1 MKFREQKNDFIL
13 KILNRVLR
21 LRLEEAIAI
30 LFFLPMVYLTS
41 KAYFYFVS
49 LDHMPKRILGDW
61 QRLWIT
67 LGIFILFIALI
78 KLKKNWRFIRDWLPF
93 GFCIAIYTNL
103 HDTVHFANQADV
115 QHWLIKIDDWLFGV
129 QSCVWAE
136 QFINPTLTDIFIA
149 AYANYFVLNICVAVV
164 LYFQKRYQ
172 EFRYT
177 LVTTI
182 ICYYIGYFL
191 FIIFPAAPP
200 RIVLKPFFTVSLH
213 GHVLEPIKYAIE
225 VSAQDSRG
233 AFPSLHCAVSFV
245 SLFFGWRY
253 LRWMFW
259 VMIPMIIMLVLS
271 TIYLRHHYVIDL
283 IAGLVLAVIA
293 FWIGPKVEDWWQR
306 LRDRYLHANKA
317 QPVV

>member
-1 MKFREQKNDFIL
+1 MMQRLL
-13 KILNRVLR
+13 KRLFS
-21 LRLEEAIAI
+21 LRLEEFIAI
-30 LFFLPMVYLTS
+30 LFFVPMVYLTT
-41 KAYFYFVS
+41 KAYFYFLA
-49 LDHMPKRILGDW
+49 LDKVPRRILGDMH
-61 QRLWIT
+61 RIWIT
-67 LGIFILFIALI
+67 VGVFLIFLVII
-78 KLKKNWRFIRDWLPF
+78 KLKPQWRFIRDWLPF

-103 HDTVHFANQADV
+103 HDTVHFANQSDV
-115 QHWLIKIDDWLFGV
+115 QHWLIKIDQWLFGV
-129 QSCVWAE
+129 QPCVWAE
-136 QFINPTLTDIFIA
+136 QFIHPTLTDIFIA

-182 ICYYIGYFL
+182 ICYYMGYFL

-213 GHVLEPIKYAIE
+213 GHILEPIKHAIE

-245 SLFFGWRY
+245 SMFFGWRY

-259 VMIPMIIMLVLS
+259 VMVPMVIMLVIS

-283 IAGLVLAVIA
+283 IAGLALAFFA
-293 FWIGPKVEDWWQR
+293 FWIGPKIEDWWAHLQS
-306 LRDRYLHANKA
+306 RYF
-317 QPVV
+317 PPTPSISS

>member
-1 MKFREQKNDFIL
+1 MVFI
-13 KILNRVLR
+13 
-21 LRLEEAIAI
+21 
-30 LFFLPMVYLTS
+30 
-41 KAYFYFVS
+41 
-49 LDHMPKRILGDW
+49 
-61 QRLWIT
+61 
-67 LGIFILFIALI
+67 IFIILLRV
-78 KLKKNWRFIRDWLPF
+78 KKNWRFIRDWLPF

-103 HDTVHFANQADV
+103 HDTVHFANPADV
-115 QHWLIKIDDWLFGV
+115 QHWLIKIDQWMFGV
-129 QSCVWAE
+129 QPCVWAE
-136 QFINPTLTDIFIA
+136 RFIHPTLTDIFIA

-200 RIVLKPFFTVSLH
+200 RIVLKPFFTVSLQ
-213 GHVLEPIKYAIE
+213 GHILEPIKHAIE

-245 SLFFGWRY
+245 SMFFGWRY

-259 VMIPMIIMLVLS
+259 VMVPMVIMLVVS

-283 IAGLVLAVIA
+283 IAGLGLAFFA
-293 FWIGPKVEDWWQR
+293 FWIGPKVEDWWNQ
-306 LRDRYLHANKA
+306 LKKKYGQNAIIG
-317 QPVV
+317 

>member
-1 MKFREQKNDFIL
+1 MR
-13 KILNRVLR
+13 KILHFFLK

-30 LFFLPMVYLTS
+30 LFFLPMLYFTS
-41 KAYFYFVS
+41 RAYFFFLEQGKV
-49 LDHMPKRILGDW
+49 PRRILGDW
-61 QRLWIT
+61 QRIWIT
-67 LGIFILFIALI
+67 VAVFVIFIVLL
-78 KLKKNWRFIRDWLPF
+78 KVKKNWRFIRDWLPF

-103 HDTVHFANQADV
+103 HDTIHFANQADV
-115 QHWLIKIDDWLFGV
+115 QHWLIQIDQWMFGV
-129 QSCVWAE
+129 QPCVWAE

-164 LYFQKRYQ
+164 LYFQKRYP

-182 ICYYIGYFL
+182 ICYYIAYLL

-213 GHVLEPIKYAIE
+213 GHILEPIKYAIE

-245 SLFFGWRY
+245 SMFFGWRY

-259 VMIPMIIMLVLS
+259 VMVPMVIMLVVS

-283 IAGLVLAVIA
+283 IAGLGLAFVA
-293 FWIGPKVEDWWQR
+293 FWIGPKMEDWWNR
-306 LRDRYLHANKA
+306 LRKKHDQQSDFKTALLAED
-317 QPVV
+317 

>member
-1 MKFREQKNDFIL
+1 MRQVFN
-13 KILNRVLR
+13 KILL
-21 LRLEEAIAI
+21 LRLEEVIAL

-41 KAYFYFVS
+41 KAYFYFLS
-49 LDHMPKRILGDW
+49 HDHVPKRILGDW
-61 QRLWIT
+61 QRIWIT
-67 LGIFILFIALI
+67 MAVFAIFLILI
-78 KLKKNWRFIRDWLPF
+78 KLNKNLRVIRDWLPF

-129 QSCVWAE
+129 QPCVWAE
-136 QFINPTLTDIFIA
+136 KFIHPTLTDIFIA
-149 AYANYFVLNICVAVV
+149 AYANYFVLNICVALV
-164 LYFQKRYQ
+164 LYVQKRYQ

-177 LVTTI
+177 LMTTI
-182 ICYYIGYFL
+182 ICYYMGYFL

-200 RIVLKPFFTVSLH
+200 RIVLKPMFTISLH
-213 GHVLEPIKYAIE
+213 GHVLESLKYAIE

-245 SLFFGWRY
+245 SMFFGWRY

-259 VMIPMIIMLVLS
+259 VMVPMVIMLVLS

-283 IAGLVLAVIA
+283 IAGLVLAFIA
-293 FWIGPKVEDWWQR
+293 FWIGPKVEDWW
-306 LRDRYLHANKA
+306 LGLKKKYDK
-317 QPVV
+317 QPAFKSV

>member
-1 MKFREQKNDFIL
+1 MR
-13 KILNRVLR
+13 KILNRILS
-21 LRLEEAIAI
+21 LRLEEFIAL
-30 LFFLPMVYLTS
+30 LFFVPMVYLTS
-41 KAYFYFVS
+41 KAYFYFLS
-49 LDHMPKRILGDW
+49 IDKMPKRILGDMH
-61 QRLWIT
+61 RIWIT
-67 LGIFILFIALI
+67 VGVFLIFLIII
-78 KLKKNWRFIRDWLPF
+78 KLKPDWRFIRDWLPF

-115 QHWLIKIDDWLFGV
+115 QHWLIQIDQWMFGV
-129 QSCVWAE
+129 QPCVWAE

-164 LYFQKRYQ
+164 LYFQKRYP

-177 LVTTI
+177 LITTI

-213 GHVLEPIKYAIE
+213 GNILEPIKHAIE

-245 SLFFGWRY
+245 SMFFGWRY

-259 VMIPMIIMLVLS
+259 VMVPMVIMLVVS

-283 IAGLVLAVIA
+283 IAGLGLAFFA
-293 FWIGPKVEDWWQR
+293 FWIGPKMEDWWNR
-306 LRDRYLHANKA
+306 LKKKQGEQSNLKTALVAED
-317 QPVV
+317 

>member
-1 MKFREQKNDFIL
+1 MR
-13 KILNRVLR
+13 KILHSIFK
-21 LRLEEAIAI
+21 LRLEEFIAI
-30 LFFLPMVYLTS
+30 LFFLPMVFLTS
-41 KAYFYFVS
+41 KAYFFFLEQGKV
-49 LDHMPKRILGDW
+49 PKRISGDL
-61 QRLWIT
+61 QRIWIT
-67 LGIFILFIALI
+67 IVVFIIFIILLRV
-78 KLKKNWRFIRDWLPF
+78 KKNWRFIRDWLPF

-103 HDTVHFANQADV
+103 HDTVHFANPADV
-115 QHWLIKIDDWLFGV
+115 QHWLIKIDQWMFGV
-129 QSCVWAE
+129 QPCVWAE
-136 QFINPTLTDIFIA
+136 RFIHPTLTDIFIA

-200 RIVLKPFFTVSLH
+200 RIVLKPFFTVSLQ
-213 GHVLEPIKYAIE
+213 GHILEPIKHAIE

-245 SLFFGWRY
+245 SMFFGWRY

-259 VMIPMIIMLVLS
+259 VMVPMVIMLVVS

-283 IAGLVLAVIA
+283 IAGLGLAFFA
-293 FWIGPKVEDWWQR
+293 FWIGPKVEDWWNQ
-306 LRDRYLHANKA
+306 LKKKYGQNAIIG
-317 QPVV
+317 

>member
-1 MKFREQKNDFIL
+1 MQ
-13 KILNRVLR
+13 KILNRILR

-30 LFFLPMVYLTS
+30 LFFLPMAYLTA
-41 KAYFYFVS
+41 KAYFYFLS
-49 LDHMPKRILGDW
+49 IDRMPKRILGDW

-67 LGIFILFIALI
+67 IGVFAIFLVVIRI
-78 KLKKNWRFIRDWLPF
+78 KKNWRFIRDWLPF

-115 QHWLIKIDDWLFGV
+115 QNWLIQIDDWLFGV
-129 QSCVWAE
+129 QPCIWAE

-172 EFRYT
+172 EFRYA

-191 FIIFPAAPP
+191 FILFPAAPP

-213 GHVLEPIKYAIE
+213 GQVLEPIKHAIE
-225 VSAQDSRG
+225 ISAQDSRG
-233 AFPSLHCAVSFV
+233 AFPSLHCAVSFI

-253 LRWMFW
+253 VRWMFW
-259 VMIPMIIMLVLS
+259 VMIPMVIMLVLS

-283 IAGLVLAVIA
+283 IAGLVLAVIV
-293 FWIGPKVEDWWQR
+293 FWIGPKMEDWWHS
-306 LRDRYLHANKA
+306 LRNKYA
-317 QPVV
+317 REFSQN

>member
-1 MKFREQKNDFIL
+1 MR
-13 KILNRVLR
+13 KILHSAFK
-21 LRLEEAIAI
+21 LRLEEFIAI
-30 LFFLPMVYLTS
+30 LFFVPMIYFTS
-41 KAYFYFVS
+41 QAYFFFLEQGKV
-49 LDHMPKRILGDW
+49 PKRILGDW
-61 QRLWIT
+61 QRIWIT
-67 LGIFILFIALI
+67 IVVFIIFLVL
-78 KLKKNWRFIRDWLPF
+78 LQVKKNWRFIRDWLPF

-103 HDTVHFANQADV
+103 HDTVHFANPSDV
-115 QHWLIKIDDWLFGV
+115 QHWLIKIDQWMFGV
-129 QSCVWAE
+129 QPCVWVE
-136 QFINPTLTDIFIA
+136 QFIHPTLTDIFIA

-164 LYFQKRYQ
+164 LYFQKRYM

-213 GHVLEPIKYAIE
+213 GHILEPIKHAIE

-245 SLFFGWRY
+245 SMFFGWRY

-259 VMIPMIIMLVLS
+259 LMVPMVIMLVVS

-283 IAGLVLAVIA
+283 IAGLILAFFA
-293 FWIGPKVEDWWQR
+293 FWIGPKLEDWWNG
-306 LRDRYLHANKA
+306 LRTKYG
-317 QPVV
+317 QPSHPLGSL

>member
-1 MKFREQKNDFIL
+1 ML
-13 KILNRVLR
+13 
-21 LRLEEAIAI
+21 
-30 LFFLPMVYLTS
+30 YLTA
-41 KAYFYFVS
+41 KAYFFFLEQGDV
-49 LDHMPKRILGDW
+49 PKRIVGDL
-61 QRLWIT
+61 QRIWIT
-67 LGIFILFIALI
+67 VAVFVLFLVVI
-78 KLKKNWRFIRDWLPF
+78 KFKKNWRFIRDWLPF

-103 HDTVHFANQADV
+103 HDTVHFANPADV
-115 QHWLIKIDDWLFGV
+115 QHWLIGIDQWMFGV
-129 QSCVWAE
+129 QPCVWAE

-182 ICYYIGYFL
+182 ICYYMGYFL

-200 RIVLKPFFTVSLH
+200 RIVLKPFFSVSLH
-213 GHVLEPIKYAIE
+213 GHVLEPIKHAIE

-245 SLFFGWRY
+245 SMFFGWRF

-259 VMIPMIIMLVLS
+259 VMVPMVIMLVVS

-283 IAGLVLAVIA
+283 IAGLVLAFIA
-293 FWIGPKVEDWWQR
+293 FWIGPKLEDWWNG
-306 LRDRYLHANKA
+306 LRKKHDSEPEFKSTLFA
-317 QPVV
+317 

>member
-1 MKFREQKNDFIL
+1 MQ
-13 KILNRVLR
+13 KILHSLFK
-21 LRLEEAIAI
+21 LRLEEFIAI
-30 LFFLPMVYLTS
+30 LFFLPMVFLTS
-41 KAYFYFVS
+41 KAYFFFLEQGKV
-49 LDHMPKRILGDW
+49 PKRISGDL
-61 QRLWIT
+61 QRIWIT
-67 LGIFILFIALI
+67 IVVFIIFIILLRV
-78 KLKKNWRFIRDWLPF
+78 KKNWRFIRDWLPF

-103 HDTVHFANQADV
+103 HDTVHFANPADV
-115 QHWLIKIDDWLFGV
+115 QHWLIQIDQWMFGV
-129 QSCVWAE
+129 QPCVWAE
-136 QFINPTLTDIFIA
+136 RFIHPTLTDIFIA

-200 RIVLKPFFTVSLH
+200 RIVLKPYFTVSLH
-213 GHVLEPIKYAIE
+213 GHILEPIKHAIE

-245 SLFFGWRY
+245 SMFFGWRY

-259 VMIPMIIMLVLS
+259 VMVPMVIMLVVS

-283 IAGLVLAVIA
+283 IAGLGLAFFA
-293 FWIGPKVEDWWQR
+293 FWIGPKVEDWWNQ
-306 LRDRYLHANKA
+306 LKNKYGQNA
-317 QPVV
+317 IIG